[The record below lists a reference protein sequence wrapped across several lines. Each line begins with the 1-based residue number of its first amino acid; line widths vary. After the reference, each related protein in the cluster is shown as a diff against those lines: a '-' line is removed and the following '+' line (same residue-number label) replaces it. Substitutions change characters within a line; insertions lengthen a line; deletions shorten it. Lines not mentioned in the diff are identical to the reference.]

1 MHKTAAWP
9 LALIYAALVIYA
21 SLYPFDG
28 WRPVGIAPWTFL
40 SAPCRATGRASTSAP
55 TCWAM
60 FPLGF
65 LLALSALRTSPRLP
79 AVLLATLGGGLL
91 SLVMESLQTYLPMR
105 VASNVDFALNL
116 VRWLDRRR

>member
-40 SAPCRATGRASTSAP
+40 AAPLPRYWTGFDVAANLLGYG
-55 TCWAM
+55 
-60 FPLGF
+60 PLGF

-79 AVLLATLGGGLL
+79 AVLLAALGGGLL

-105 VASNVDFALNL
+105 VASNVDSC
-116 VRWLDRRR
+116 